1 MCYSSLNECTCYTI
15 FLYVILSSLCVFSL
29 QIKLC
34 APQKKSHMTHVQ
46 FTCKSLLYLWHI
58 IFKCIT
64 KCGSISHL
72 CFCFSNIMCRNSNVY
87 IYANVWQQQKI
98 LYYFY
103 FKHYFLL
110 KFTSLF
116 YTQKINYLYL

>member
-1 MCYSSLNECTCYTI
+1 MYLLYHFLVCY
-15 FLYVILSSLCVFSL
+15 FVFSL
-29 QIKLC
+29 RFFFTNKIVC
-34 APQKKSHMTHVQ
+34 PTEKKSHMTHVQ

-72 CFCFSNIMCRNSNVY
+72 CFSISNIMCRNSNVC
-87 IYANVWQQQKI
+87 IYANVWQQHKI